1 MTTGSDRPAR
11 RLPAPASDRPVRAD
25 GDPPRV
31 DRSLR
36 EISTVRS
43 LAAPLGDVVVI
54 VAAIAAA
61 IALHRWYVDVAA
73 AVVVVRSQHAIAVV
87 MHEGAHRTLLA
98 NRRWN
103 DIVGRWL
110 GYGVGVSLDTY
121 RRVHNRHHQAEL
133 SAGDPDLPLLTGY
146 PAKGRLQRKVL
157 RDITFRTTARNV
169 AYLLHGASR
178 NVSAAATATADH
190 GRPAR
195 APGAPRIPLLAG
207 IGIAQLVVL
216 GIFVAVGHPWRYVEL
231 WLLPYLLLL
240 PPILRVRA
248 VAEHG
253 GKEASPDRRRSSR
266 TTRAP
271 LSPLSW
277 LLAPHHVG
285 LHVEHHLAPWVPHYR
300 LPAVH
305 RQLRT
310 AGWLTDTDVHRGYV
324 PLFRWLTTD
333 PV

>member
-1 MTTGSDRPAR
+1 MTTRSERV
-11 RLPAPASDRPVRAD
+11 APAD
-25 GDPPRV
+25 GDPPRI

-36 EISTVRS
+36 EISTFRS
-43 LAAPLGDVVVI
+43 LAAPFGDIVVI
-54 VAAIAAA
+54 VAAITVA
-61 IALHRWYVDVAA
+61 ITLRRWYVDVAA
-73 AVVVVRSQHAIAVV
+73 AVLVVRSQHAIAVV

-98 NRRWN
+98 NRRMN
-103 DIVGRWL
+103 DVVGRWL
-110 GYGVGVSLDTY
+110 GYAVGVSLDTY

-133 SAGDPDLPLLTGY
+133 GAGDPDLPLLTGY
-146 PAKGRLQRKVL
+146 PAKGRLQRKLL
-157 RDITFRTTARNV
+157 RDITFRTTARNF

-178 NVSAAATATADH
+178 NTGLAEGPGSATRETKER
-190 GRPAR
+190 RPGEAR
-195 APGAPRIPLLAG
+195 LPLLAG
-207 IGIAQLVVL
+207 IGIAQVVVFGVFL
-216 GIFVAVGHPWRYVEL
+216 AAGHPWRYLEL
-231 WLLPYLLLL
+231 WFLPYVLLL

-253 GKEASPDRRRSSR
+253 GKQASPDRRRSSR

-271 LSPLSW
+271 LSPIAW

-310 AGWLTDTDVHRGYV
+310 DGWLADADVNRGYV

-333 PV
+333 PA

>member
-1 MTTGSDRPAR
+1 MTTRSERPA
-11 RLPAPASDRPVRAD
+11 LDD

-36 EISTVRS
+36 DISTVRS

-54 VAAIAAA
+54 VAAIGAA
-61 IALHRWYVDVAA
+61 IWLHRWYVDIAA
-73 AVVVVRSQHAIAVV
+73 ALLVVRSQHAIAVV

-103 DIVGRWL
+103 DLVGRWL

-133 SAGDPDLPLLTGY
+133 SDGDPDLPLLTGY
-146 PAKGRLQRKVL
+146 PAKGRLRRKL
-157 RDITFRTTARNV
+157 IRDMTFRTTARNF

-178 NVSAAATATADH
+178 NSAAIAKQADSPAPTKRER
-190 GRPAR
+190 RP
-195 APGAPRIPLLAG
+195 GDPRLSVLAG
-207 IGIAQLVVL
+207 IGIAQVVVFGVFL
-216 GIFVAVGHPWRYVEL
+216 AVGHPWRYLEL
-231 WLLPYLLLL
+231 WFLPYVLLL
-240 PPILRVRA
+240 PPILRIRA

-253 GKEASPDRRRSSR
+253 GKQASPDRRRSSR

-271 LSPLSW
+271 LSPIAW

-305 RQLRT
+305 RQLC
-310 AGWLTDTDVHRGYV
+310 AADWLTDADVHRGYV
-324 PLFRWLTTD
+324 PLFRWLTRD
-333 PV
+333 PAAAA